1 MVEGEG
7 KGDGEGVGGRVGA
20 RLLRVVAVLERVD
33 RAARAELGRGEL
45 AERVEVAAALVVLA
59 LLIRGVE
66 EPAGEGGAKPMSNE
80 GQAPGLLLG
89 LPGGGGRGSL
99 DGRVAPNTELVAERL
114 AACRAVSITDDNLR
128 GILELISKGVP
139 VRLHLFAVASPRRL
153 ELDERGLAGLG
164 DQLVEVLRG
173 QLDGGRAHKGGQ
185 KGRGA
190 QHGTRP
196 ARQRWRTSERTA
208 LP

>member
-66 EPAGEGGAKPMSNE
+66 EPAGEGGAN
-80 GQAPGLLLG
+80 
-89 LPGGGGRGSL
+89 R
-99 DGRVAPNTELVAERL
+99 
-114 AACRAVSITDDNLR
+114 
-128 GILELISKGVP
+128 
-139 VRLHLFAVASPRRL
+139 
-153 ELDERGLAGLG
+153 
-164 DQLVEVLRG
+164 
-173 QLDGGRAHKGGQ
+173 
-185 KGRGA
+185 
-190 QHGTRP
+190 
-196 ARQRWRTSERTA
+196 
-208 LP
+208 